1 MSVAVVPLAQQVKA
15 PGVIHSSF
23 RRDGA
28 DKRYDPRVALRAPA
42 VYPLGYM
49 PDEQTQDCGKRM
61 HYALWRLRRADT
73 ARDKRKWLAA
83 FLALRDRVVL
93 GNQKLVFKAV
103 RYRRDW
109 TPLTD
114 DLTGEGHVV
123 LISAVERYN
132 PWLGVRF
139 STYAFTCLVRALV
152 RSTKRRT
159 GREKRVVLQDQLALE
174 GAAQA
179 GAKEKRDDLPLDLEP
194 YFWAGHPLLTDREK
208 MVLRLRFGIGGAVEP
223 LKLGL
228 IGERLGLSKE
238 RIRQV
243 QVSALGKLRT
253 AVAGAGFLS
262 VSSS

>member
-1 MSVAVVPLAQQVKA
+1 MSSSLALIESVKA
-15 PGVIHSSF
+15 PGVVHSSF

-28 DKRYDPRVALRAPA
+28 AKRYDPRTALAA
-42 VYPLGYM
+42 ATSYALGYM
-49 PDEQTQDCGKRM
+49 PDEVTQDFGKRM

-73 ARDKRKWLAA
+73 ARDRRKWLAA

-109 TPLTD
+109 NPLAD

-123 LISAVERYN
+123 LITAVERYN

-152 RSTKRRT
+152 RSTRRR
-159 GREKRVVLQDQLALE
+159 GSQDRRMVLQDHLTLE
-174 GAAQA
+174 RAAEDTVTDGEA
-179 GAKEKRDDLPLDLEP
+179 DSLLDLDP
-194 YFWAGHPLLTDREK
+194 YFRAAHPLLTDREK
-208 MVLRLRFGIGGAVEP
+208 MVLRLRFGIGASAEP

-228 IGERLGLSKE
+228 IGARLRLSKE

-243 QVSALGKLRT
+243 QLSALGKLRM
-253 AVAGAGFLS
+253 AAAEAGLL
-262 VSSS
+262 V